1 MSCVKIQKQMIKSSG
16 LPRETPFLKGQKG
29 RTCFLVTEYFHYYR
43 WYNNVLA
50 KWYKNMPLPFI
61 LGWKVTLYSTRI
73 SRDGTLT
80 TKDGP
85 IRSRCSALP
94 IKLTSQLG
102 AGRSCSLKAN
112 HSKTFDRVCTLV
124 VPRCQHKF
132 VYKLMQ
138 LRLHQKDVFR
148 KSLTKLNGLVWT

>member
-16 LPRETPFLKGQKG
+16 LLRETPFLEGQKG
-29 RTCFLVTEYFHYYR
+29 RTCFQVTDYFHYYR
-43 WYNNVLA
+43 WYNNVFA
-50 KWYKNMPLPFI
+50 NI

-73 SRDGTLT
+73 SRDGALT
-80 TKDGP
+80 TKDRP
-85 IRSRCSALP
+85 ISSRCSALP

-112 HSKTFDRVCTLV
+112 QSKTFDRVYTLV
-124 VPRCQHKF
+124 VTRCQQKF

-138 LRLHQKDVFR
+138 LRLHRKDVFR